1 MVMNMTLR
9 ILLNCLIMFMRQKV
23 LPDLINLTKV
33 GVVAPD
39 ETLAVLLRSFV
50 WGSQQISEFERTD

>member
-1 MVMNMTLR
+1 
-9 ILLNCLIMFMRQKV
+9 MFMRQKV